1 MSFRKSHIAILLLVF
16 CVLIAWKHSP
26 AQDRKTELEQSKQ
39 QIEQEIA
46 YTTRLLEE
54 TRKSKQVSINELSL
68 LQTQI
73 RTRENLVAT
82 LQKQLIL
89 LETRI
94 SRTKRELQ
102 QVEAE
107 LQSLKKEYSRMISFA
122 YKNRSG
128 LNTLMFLFS
137 SENFNQAYRRLK
149 HLQQYAALRKE
160 QIQKIQLAQQKLE
173 ATQKSLEAEQTEKN
187 SLFEAEKRQQIA
199 LNNERMNLDLS
210 LRKIGQQ
217 EKQLNQTISRKEQ
230 EARKLQREIEAIIA
244 EEIRKASRLKE
255 AEALPDRLMH
265 LTPEEKLLSDSFS
278 KNRTKLPWPVERGV
292 IAANFGKQAHPVLKK
307 VTINNRGID
316 IATTKGSEAR
326 AVFDGIVVSV
336 NLITATN
343 NAVIIRHGDF
353 FTVYSNLER
362 VYVKRGDKVKT
373 KEVIGL
379 IHTDKIEGKTE
390 LHFELWQDRNLI
402 NPAQWLAK

>member
-173 ATQKSLEAEQTEKN
+173 ATQKSLEAEQAEKN
-187 SLFEAEKRQQIA
+187 SLLEAEKRQQIA

>member
-160 QIQKIQLAQQKLE
+160 QIQKIQIAQQKLE
-173 ATQKSLEAEQTEKN
+173 ATQKSLEAEQAEKN

>member
-173 ATQKSLEAEQTEKN
+173 ATQKASKP
-187 SLFEAEKRQQIA
+187 SRQKKTP
-199 LNNERMNLDLS
+199 S
-210 LRKIGQQ
+210 
-217 EKQLNQTISRKEQ
+217 
-230 EARKLQREIEAIIA
+230 
-244 EEIRKASRLKE
+244 SRL
-255 AEALPDRLMH
+255 RNG
-265 LTPEEKLLSDSFS
+265 S
-278 KNRTKLPWPVERGV
+278 K
-292 IAANFGKQAHPVLKK
+292 
-307 VTINNRGID
+307 
-316 IATTKGSEAR
+316 
-326 AVFDGIVVSV
+326 
-336 NLITATN
+336 
-343 NAVIIRHGDF
+343 
-353 FTVYSNLER
+353 
-362 VYVKRGDKVKT
+362 
-373 KEVIGL
+373 
-379 IHTDKIEGKTE
+379 
-390 LHFELWQDRNLI
+390 
-402 NPAQWLAK
+402 